1 LIENVSKAF
10 IAYGQNDQTNKLCHY
25 SNGVCFLTSLSLIIH
40 HFHTVYPILG
50 SQYLYLISI
59 NNHTPFPHSLPYPR

>member
-25 SNGVCFLTSLSLIIH
+25 SNGVCFLTSLSLIIQ

-50 SQYLYLISI
+50 SQYL
-59 NNHTPFPHSLPYPR
+59 